1 MKRRKFLT
9 SLGVLLISTALKV
22 KAKIISG
29 GMPWV
34 PHTVKPPTPVVP
46 GDWQFFT
53 PKEVSTIEAIADRI
67 IPADD
72 LSIGGKEAGCA
83 LFLDRQLAGDYGKAV
98 RVYRLGPFVE
108 NGLPQAGPQYKDV
121 PAERYRLG
129 LASIN
134 DIAAAKYQ
142 GKQFSDLT
150 AEQQDS
156 LLEKIESGVIPLSGV
171 NGQLFFDQLV
181 QNMREGYFADPIYG
195 GNKDMAGWKMLGFP
209 GAQYDFRDVIDER
222 GKALNIEPVSMV
234 SNNNKVSS

>member
-1 MKRRKFLT
+1 MKRRHFLA

-34 PHTVKPPTPVVP
+34 VHAVKPPQPVVA
-46 GDWQFFT
+46 GEWQFFT
-53 PKEVSTIEAIADRI
+53 PEEVSTIEAIADRI
-67 IPADD
+67 IPHDE

-98 RVYRLGPFVE
+98 SVYRLGPFIE
-108 NGLPQAGPQYKDV
+108 NGLPEAGPQYKDV

-134 DIAAAKYQ
+134 EISQAKYN
-142 GKQFSDLT
+142 GKKFSEIS
-150 AEQQDS
+150 EQQQDD
-156 LLEKIESGVIPLSGV
+156 LLGKIESGVLPLSGV
-171 NGQLFFDQLV
+171 NGKLFFDQLV
-181 QNMREGYFADPIYG
+181 INMREGYFADPLYG

-209 GAQYDFRDVIDER
+209 GAQYDFRDVIDKR
-222 GKALNIEPVSMV
+222 GEDLHIVPVSMV
-234 SNNNKVSS
+234 TDYKKS